1 MSSSSSSGSDT
12 TDISM
17 GSSDM
22 SNLWFSY
29 SNVQLQLLYEK
40 KFKYIIRGRKRYHC
54 QYATQ
59 ITQKEKKKALLHISE
74 ALNNCKDHP
83 LVLLAANL
91 SALKSL
97 KETEVSEAL
106 QFLAELKN
114 FAVFFLHPPA
124 LMFQAYVLPWCRP
137 QDPKCRRSVHFL
149 PILKHHKPASK
160 AVSSRWLNISL
171 CA

>member
-1 MSSSSSSGSDT
+1 MYNYNYFMKKRSNILLEAGR
-12 TDISM
+12 DITVSM
-17 GSSDM
+17 QHK
-22 SNLWFSY
+22 LH
-29 SNVQLQLLYEK
+29 
-40 KFKYIIRGRKRYHC
+40 RK
-54 QYATQ
+54 
-59 ITQKEKKKALLHISE
+59 KKKALLHISE

-137 QDPKCRRSVHFL
+137 QDPKCRRPVHFL

-160 AVSSRWLNISL
+160 AVSSR
-171 CA
+171 